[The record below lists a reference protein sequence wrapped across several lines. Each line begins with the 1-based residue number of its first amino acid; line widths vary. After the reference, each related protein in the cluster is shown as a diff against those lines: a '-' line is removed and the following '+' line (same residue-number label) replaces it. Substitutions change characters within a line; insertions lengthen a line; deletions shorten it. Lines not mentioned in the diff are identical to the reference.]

1 MTKAERATKNAGKQK
16 ENQRGHK
23 TYTPTNCMCKR
34 PAHTH
39 TQREGACGVG
49 AMADNNETTTR
60 DAKAKAKGGQDVMT
74 IKTNAN
80 CKLLAK
86 CSRPFPRLP
95 VLSSCPTAGKGRTAH
110 AMAATAA
117 CCIFLQS
124 LFVHGHKLR
133 AGRPALATY
142 YDQFGAAHTQAQA
155 HSPAH
160 THTHKNKPAHTLV
173 QHSHTKRSRHCV
185 EARANTLLLLYLVGA
200 GAQQTLQAAARRL
213 VSLLSLL
220 LLLLLLTRPTSCG
233 RARLAWVAS
242 QSTHTNTHAGR
253 HARTTTCGS

>member
-1 MTKAERATKNAGKQK
+1 
-16 ENQRGHK
+16 
-23 TYTPTNCMCKR
+23 
-34 PAHTH
+34 
-39 TQREGACGVG
+39 
-49 AMADNNETTTR
+49 
-60 DAKAKAKGGQDVMT
+60 MT

-86 CSRPFPRLP
+86 CSRLSPPFTALPPR
-95 VLSSCPTAGKGRTAH
+95 CPSARQPRTAH

-142 YDQFGAAHTQAQA
+142 YDQFGAAHT
-155 HSPAH
+155 H
-160 THTHKNKPAHTLV
+160 V

-200 GAQQTLQAAARRL
+200 GAQQALQVAARRL
-213 VSLLSLL
+213 VSLLLL
-220 LLLLLLTRPTSCG
+220 LLLLLARPTSC
-233 RARLAWVAS
+233 ARERDSHGLHHS
-242 QSTHTNTHAGR
+242 QRTQRHTHFWQ
-253 HARTTTCGS
+253 ARTHYAMRQLVTCPAVMTLHTGRLQRGCAALPACCTCWLQNEAT

>member
-1 MTKAERATKNAGKQK
+1 MQENKRKINVGTKRTLQQIACAKGL
-16 ENQRGHK
+16 
-23 TYTPTNCMCKR
+23 
-34 PAHTH
+34 HTH
-39 TQREGACGVG
+39 KHRHRYTQREGACGVG
-49 AMADNNETTTR
+49 AMAGNNETTTR

-86 CSRPFPRLP
+86 CSRPSPLF

-142 YDQFGAAHTQAQA
+142 YDQFGAAHTQP

-160 THTHKNKPAHTLV
+160 THT
-173 QHSHTKRSRHCV
+173 
-185 EARANTLLLLYLVGA
+185 NTLQYTHSCSNHTRSAVGTA
-200 GAQQTLQAAARRL
+200 SRRE
-213 VSLLSLL
+213 
-220 LLLLLLTRPTSCG
+220 PTHFYYCI
-233 RARLAWVAS
+233 
-242 QSTHTNTHAGR
+242 
-253 HARTTTCGS
+253 

>member
-1 MTKAERATKNAGKQK
+1 
-16 ENQRGHK
+16 
-23 TYTPTNCMCKR
+23 
-34 PAHTH
+34 
-39 TQREGACGVG
+39 
-49 AMADNNETTTR
+49 
-60 DAKAKAKGGQDVMT
+60 MT

-142 YDQFGAAHTQAQA
+142 YDQFGAAHTQAY
-155 HSPAH
+155 SPAH
-160 THTHKNKPAHTLV
+160 TLTPVHTLV

-200 GAQQTLQAAARRL
+200 GAQQALQAAARRL

-220 LLLLLLTRPTSCG
+220 LLLLARPTSCG

-242 QSTHTNTHAGR
+242 QSTHTHTQAGR

>member
-1 MTKAERATKNAGKQK
+1 
-16 ENQRGHK
+16 
-23 TYTPTNCMCKR
+23 
-34 PAHTH
+34 
-39 TQREGACGVG
+39 
-49 AMADNNETTTR
+49 
-60 DAKAKAKGGQDVMT
+60 MT

-86 CSRPFPRLP
+86 CSRPSPSPL

-142 YDQFGAAHTQAQA
+142 YDQFGAAHTQA

-160 THTHKNKPAHTLV
+160 THTYAPVHTLV
-173 QHSHTKRSRHCV
+173 EHSHTKRSRHCV

-220 LLLLLLTRPTSCG
+220 LFLLLARPTSCG

-242 QSTHTNTHAGR
+242 QSTHTHTQAGR